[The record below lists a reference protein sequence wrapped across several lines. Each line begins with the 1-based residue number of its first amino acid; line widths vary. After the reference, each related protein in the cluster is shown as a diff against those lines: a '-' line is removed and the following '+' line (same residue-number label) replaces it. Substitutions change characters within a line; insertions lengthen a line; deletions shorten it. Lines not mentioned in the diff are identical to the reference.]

1 MFDAGSL
8 VPIAFLLSVT
18 FILLGIT
25 KVLSDGT
32 TRRRLIAAGAAPDL
46 ARVIVAAPRDD
57 PGLYSALRW
66 GLLTGA
72 IGLALILVQ
81 FLPYRSNEPIVLG
94 MILVFAAGGQLGYYV
109 AELAPRCEHEDH
121 TEHDRLVGAIGQ
133 KLYQDEG

>member
-46 ARVIVAAPRDD
+46 ARVIVAAPRD
-57 PGLYSALRW
+57 PGLYSSLRW

-94 MILVFAAGGQLGYYV
+94 VILVFAAGGQLGYYV
-109 AELAPRCEHEDH
+109 AAR
-121 TEHDRLVGAIGQ
+121 RLVRVEGGGGAA
-133 KLYQDEG
+133 